1 MASDA
6 QKLISLSLTKIAQS
20 RSQRKGLS
28 LHKNLLV
35 ATVLQKARYIFME
48 EAYNMIHGPL
58 SNTSGLISNPC
69 DLSHPSDLSTH
80 PSDLSTSNPEPVDNT
95 SAFNDEVDLIS
106 LTEEENNNCGSSSEN
121 VPSSSSDIF
130 NIPSVTNSCSSNS
143 TSSSL
148 NLSENFSSSSNCLTE
163 DKENLEPTTYLDL
176 DKDTDNIILKEW
188 STSPTKSNLKRKR
201 IIAEWETEEAVLS
214 ILPKKHRSTSDLDD
228 SVFLD
233 ESTLLSPSSSD
244 EESDTEGSAM
254 EIDRITSLVSI
265 FSFGGLGGP
274 TSTESAKLTRS
285 SSTPDLCSAQA
296 KDQHDLQ
303 QRHFVAMTV

>member
-48 EAYNMIHGPL
+48 EAYNMIHGPV
-58 SNTSGLISNPC
+58 SS
-69 DLSHPSDLSTH
+69 
-80 PSDLSTSNPEPVDNT
+80 PSDLSTSSLSDPEESSSPF
-95 SAFNDEVDLIS
+95 SDEVDLIA
-106 LTEEENNNCGSSSEN
+106 LTDEENNNSRNS
-121 VPSSSSDIF
+121 VPPSSTSDLFQIPSPSPSSD
-130 NIPSVTNSCSSNS
+130 SEDSCSSNS
-143 TSSSL
+143 SSPSV
-148 NLSENFSSSSNCLTE
+148 NISSSSNCCSE

-176 DKDTDNIILKEW
+176 DKDTDNIILKER
-188 STSPTKSNLKRKR
+188 STSPTKSSSNLKRKR

-214 ILPKKHRSTSDLDD
+214 ILPKKHRSTPELDD

-233 ESTLLSPSSSD
+233 ESTLLSSTSTSD
-244 EESDTEGSAM
+244 EETDEGAAM

-265 FSFGGLGGP
+265 FSFGGLGGQSSSP
-274 TSTESAKLTRS
+274 DSKLTRS

-296 KDQHDLQ
+296 KEQHELQ
-303 QRHFVAMTV
+303 QRHFLAMTV

>member
-58 SNTSGLISNPC
+58 SSA
-69 DLSHPSDLSTH
+69 SDLTS
-80 PSDLSTSNPEPVDNT
+80 SNPEPVDNT
-95 SAFNDEVDLIS
+95 SAFNDEVDLIA
-106 LTEEENNNCGSSSEN
+106 LTEEENNNCSNSNSSSSAN

-130 NIPSVTNSCSSNS
+130 NIPSVTDSCSSNS

-148 NLSENFSSSSNCLTE
+148 NLSENFTSSSHCTTE

-176 DKDTDNIILKEW
+176 DKDTDNIILKER

-214 ILPKKHRSTSDLDD
+214 ILPKKHRSTPELDD

-233 ESTLLSPSSSD
+233 ESTLLSPTSSD
-244 EESDTEGSAM
+244 EESDEGSAM

-265 FSFGGLGGP
+265 FSFGGLGAP

-303 QRHFVAMTV
+303 QRHFLAMTV

>member
-58 SNTSGLISNPC
+58 SSASDLTISSNP
-69 DLSHPSDLSTH
+69 
-80 PSDLSTSNPEPVDNT
+80 NPEPVDNST
-95 SAFNDEVDLIS
+95 SAFNDEVDLIA
-106 LTEEENNNCGSSSEN
+106 LTEEENNNCSSNTDSE
-121 VPSSSSDIF
+121 PSSSSDIF
-130 NIPSVTNSCSSNS
+130 NIPSVNDNNCSSNS
-143 TSSSL
+143 ISSSL
-148 NLSENFSSSSNCLTE
+148 NLSESFTSSSHCTVE

-176 DKDTDNIILKEW
+176 DKDTDNIILKER
-188 STSPTKSNLKRKR
+188 SMSPTKSNLKRKR

-233 ESTLLSPSSSD
+233 ESTLLSPNSSD
-244 EESDTEGSAM
+244 EEESDEGSAM

-265 FSFGGLGGP
+265 FSFGGLGAP
-274 TSTESAKLTRS
+274 PSSESTKLTRS

-303 QRHFVAMTV
+303 QRHFLAMTV